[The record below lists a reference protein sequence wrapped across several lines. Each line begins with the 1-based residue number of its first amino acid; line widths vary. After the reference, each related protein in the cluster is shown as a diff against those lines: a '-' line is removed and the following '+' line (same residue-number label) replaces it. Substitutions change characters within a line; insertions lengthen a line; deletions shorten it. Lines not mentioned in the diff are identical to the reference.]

1 MNIRYD
7 FSAILDLSIMRKQLV
22 YYIGKIPEIKYQIYL
37 NNFYVEIDILQNV
50 DDTTS
55 TYHEVYLTMYDLKK
69 VADII
74 TAKYIISA
82 LTDMRFS
89 ELKLINSLYDNTTIA
104 STAHFKSKNIT
115 DTIEKLCNLIKL
127 LHRMENLKIFL

>member
-7 FSAILDLSIMRKQLV
+7 FSDVLDLNIMRKQLAH
-22 YYIGKIPEIKYQIYL
+22 YIGKLPEIKYQIYL
-37 NNFYVEIDILQNV
+37 NYFYIEIDILQNV

-55 TYHEVYLTMYDLKK
+55 IYHEVSLTMYDLKK
-69 VADII
+69 LEGILC
-74 TAKYIISA
+74 AKYIIFA

-89 ELKLINSLYDNTTIA
+89 ELKLINSLYDIKD

-127 LHRMENLKIFL
+127 LHRMENLKAFL